1 MRAIYAALSSEYAII
16 LFSGLA
22 SARSWASLHK
32 TRLVNLIYVNFASH
46 CKGTAFFS
54 LSDYSQ
60 QQVISRALGCLK
72 FRKED
77 ASIGLC
83 SNARLRHL
91 PCASDEGE
99 GKARIKTNQQGALQ
113 CIK

>member
-1 MRAIYAALSSEYAII
+1 MRAIYAELSSEYAII
-16 LFSGLA
+16 LFPGLA
-22 SARSWASLHK
+22 ERKGWVSLHR
-32 TRLVNLIYVNFASH
+32 TRLVDLVCVNFASH

-54 LSDYSQ
+54 SSDYSQ
-60 QQVISRALGCLK
+60 QQVISQAPGCLK

-77 ASIGLC
+77 ASTGLC

-91 PCASDEGE
+91 LCASDESE
-99 GKARIKTNQQGALQ
+99 GKAYIKTNQQGALN